1 MTSIAAKMLLEE
13 LKPKELVVSQDLLSS
28 HPNLR
33 DGFIVPKAVGPGKT
47 FVSTNPKTFK
57 MINVRFMQKFA
68 LQNAWNFQ
76 VERESYGD
84 SNKIFLKLD
93 PGICQKIKLQSVSGT
108 EFKLSSVSGV
118 LKVQD
123 GICNLTDEPIKEPNE
138 NIHQKLWGVV
148 TG

>member
-57 MINVRFMQKFA
+57 MINVRLIQTA
-68 LQNAWNFQ
+68 A
-76 VERESYGD
+76 
-84 SNKIFLKLD
+84 FLKRKVMAFL
-93 PGICQKIKLQSVSGT
+93 IRF
-108 EFKLSSVSGV
+108 FKARSWNMPEN
-118 LKVQD
+118 KVAVRKW
-123 GICNLTDEPIKEPNE
+123 NR
-138 NIHQKLWGVV
+138 V
-148 TG
+148 

>member
-1 MTSIAAKMLLEE
+1 MLLEE

-68 LQNAWNFQ
+68 LQNA
-76 VERESYGD
+76 
-84 SNKIFLKLD
+84 
-93 PGICQKIKLQSVSGT
+93 
-108 EFKLSSVSGV
+108 
-118 LKVQD
+118 
-123 GICNLTDEPIKEPNE
+123 
-138 NIHQKLWGVV
+138 
-148 TG
+148 

>member
-68 LQNAWNFQ
+68 LKNA
-76 VERESYGD
+76 
-84 SNKIFLKLD
+84 
-93 PGICQKIKLQSVSGT
+93 
-108 EFKLSSVSGV
+108 
-118 LKVQD
+118 
-123 GICNLTDEPIKEPNE
+123 
-138 NIHQKLWGVV
+138 
-148 TG
+148 

>member
-1 MTSIAAKMLLEE
+1 MVRCDILLSPSSELSFRMTSIAAKMLLEE

-68 LQNAWNFQ
+68 LKNA
-76 VERESYGD
+76 
-84 SNKIFLKLD
+84 
-93 PGICQKIKLQSVSGT
+93 
-108 EFKLSSVSGV
+108 
-118 LKVQD
+118 
-123 GICNLTDEPIKEPNE
+123 
-138 NIHQKLWGVV
+138 
-148 TG
+148 

>member
-1 MTSIAAKMLLEE
+1 MLE
-13 LKPKELVVSQDLLSS
+13 
-28 HPNLR
+28 
-33 DGFIVPKAVGPGKT
+33 T
-47 FVSTNPKTFK
+47 
-57 MINVRFMQKFA
+57 
-68 LQNAWNFQ
+68 
-76 VERESYGD
+76 ESYGE

-118 LKVQD
+118 LKIQD

-148 TG
+148 TGKYEQYLRIKTKN